1 LRELVIVNV
10 KGTFR
15 RVALAKAAMSDMDG
29 ADSWVTRQGGE
40 AVRRTAKHVDKAT
53 VVIDPSLPGDLQDA
67 LVRAGGKLVPYRGP
81 APAPS
86 SPANG
91 ARGCSFFAGIFFV
104 VAIAGVGAGNG
115 ALAYTMLMF
124 AGAGLLMTMLG
135 RPSAREIRAAHAPV
149 TQHRRYVLPG
159 TDIDADH
166 WKLWK
171 RAVDARNRIACAD
184 VVNAGRIDSV
194 QVAEV
199 LPQRMWDIAERLAR
213 LAELRARHQEIL
225 GDVPPEDPDV
235 APAVT
240 RQRRAQE
247 LALADATRRVS
258 ELEKFADLVDA
269 ADLAARKESIVR
281 ELNELDDTHAELLAG
296 IGDTDLDTDL
306 THRLAD
312 DATAVI
318 EQARQ
323 AIDQANAAALTLA
336 LPSDKPGHEMGD
348 EPRDELG
355 DEPGD
360 KSGDEPGHRLGDGPG
375 GEEAGAS

>member
-1 LRELVIVNV
+1 M
-10 KGTFR
+10 
-15 RVALAKAAMSDMDG
+15 AAVSSMDG
-29 ADSWVTRQGGE
+29 ADASVARQGDGT
-40 AVRRTAKHVDKAT
+40 VRKSAGHLDSAT
-53 VVIDPSLPGDLQDA
+53 VVIDPSLPRDVRDA

-81 APAPS
+81 APAPA

-135 RPSAREIRAAHAPV
+135 RPSASEVRAAHAPV
-149 TQHRRYVLPG
+149 TQHRRYVLPS
-159 TDIDADH
+159 TDIDAEH

-171 RAVDARNRIACAD
+171 RAVDARNRIAGAD
-184 VVNAGRIDSV
+184 VVSAGRIDSV

-199 LPQRMWDIAERLAR
+199 LPQRLWDIAERLAR
-213 LAELRARHQEIL
+213 LAEVQARHQEIL
-225 GDVPPEDPDV
+225 GDVPPDDPDV

-258 ELEKFADLVDA
+258 DLEKFADLVDA
-269 ADLAARKESIVR
+269 ADRAARKESIVR
-281 ELNELDDTHAELLAG
+281 ELNDLDDAHAELLAG
-296 IGDTDLDTDL
+296 IGETALDLHL
-306 THRLAD
+306 AHRLAD

-323 AIDQANAAALTLA
+323 AIEQANEAALA
-336 LPSDKPGHEMGD
+336 LVPPEEGD
-348 EPRDELG
+348 EPA
-355 DEPGD
+355 
-360 KSGDEPGHRLGDGPG
+360 
-375 GEEAGAS
+375 GEAADAP